1 MFAKHTHTHTPIQKE
16 NSVLVT
22 FIHDAYFVF
31 SIPLEAFTKYLLCA
45 KYMA

>member
-1 MFAKHTHTHTPIQKE
+1 MFAKHTHTPIQKE
-16 NSVLVT
+16 NIVLKLLSYMMHIL
-22 FIHDAYFVF
+22 FF